1 MGQVNNPYSDF
12 IGMMHQ
18 CGAAVNTPGISFG
31 VIKSLE
37 PLIVTIGG
45 LDLDEDF
52 VQLADH
58 LKPQIRQGRLE
69 GNFDIKGTWHPSIST
84 SDNHSHTSTL
94 TEVNGIG
101 TFQGTIYWDDYGIK
115 IGDTGVAVCTDDK
128 QKYIIIGKV
137 AL

>member
-1 MGQVNNPYSDF
+1 M
-12 IGMMHQ
+12 
-18 CGAAVNTPGISFG
+18 
-31 VIKSLE
+31 
-37 PLIVTIGG
+37 
-45 LDLDEDF
+45 
-52 VQLADH
+52 
-58 LKPQIRQGRLE
+58 KPQVRQGRLE
-69 GNFDIKGTWHPSIST
+69 GNFDIKGTWYPSIST

-94 TEVNGIG
+94 TEVNGAG